1 MGGQC
6 APTAGDRY
14 TPRSEADVSDPIP
27 ILELP
32 HRQAR
37 ALLRGGAPVFLSI
50 DPVEYHGPHLSLRN
64 DHLVSTG
71 LSRRFHAA
79 LCEARVGQPWPF
91 LLASTLDA
99 GVDPTQGPGSRAVA
113 FRELCGLVVRACEA
127 LADLGAERVV
137 LMTFH
142 GAPLHSIA
150 LQRGVDAL
158 LARGVRALAPLNLL
172 LVDVATSPPEPFAPA
187 LAHVPEPERAPMLAA
202 LRHDFHAGFMETSF
216 ALALAPSSVDPIH
229 RTLPDCP
236 PITPDA
242 RLLRLARAADR
253 VGKADVAAELRVVA
267 HGVGWSKLRPFP
279 GYTAQPRHATAEA
292 GEVFVRYAVSRAV
305 PLILDVFAGAP
316 PPPPPMAWMEQ
327 LTLGGRMPGLD
338 IPLEVV
344 ADLAP

>member
-1 MGGQC
+1 VND
-6 APTAGDRY
+6 A
-14 TPRSEADVSDPIP
+14 IP

-32 HRQAR
+32 HRRAR
-37 ALLRGGAPVFLSI
+37 AILRGGAPVFLSI

-79 LCEARVGQPWPF
+79 LNEARVGEAPWPF

-113 FRELCGLVVRACEA
+113 FRELCGLVVTACEA

-150 LQRGVDAL
+150 LQRGVEAL
-158 LARGVRALAPLNLL
+158 LSRGVRALAPLNLL
-172 LVDVATSPPEPFAPA
+172 LKDVATSPPEPFAPA
-187 LAHVPEPERAPMLAA
+187 LAHVPEAERGPMLAA

-216 ALALAPSSVDPIH
+216 ALALAPSSVDPVH

-242 RLLRLARAADR
+242 RLVRLAAAAER
-253 VGKADVAAELRVVA
+253 VGQHDVAAELRVA
-267 HGVGWSKLRPFP
+267 AYGVGWSKLRPFP
-279 GYTAQPRHATAEA
+279 GYTAQPRHATREA
-292 GEVFVRYAVSRAV
+292 GEVFVQYAVSRAV

-316 PPPPPMAWMEQ
+316 PPPPPMPWMEP
-327 LTLGGRMPGLD
+327 LTLGGRMPGHD
-338 IPLEVV
+338 FPLEAV
-344 ADLAP
+344 ADLG